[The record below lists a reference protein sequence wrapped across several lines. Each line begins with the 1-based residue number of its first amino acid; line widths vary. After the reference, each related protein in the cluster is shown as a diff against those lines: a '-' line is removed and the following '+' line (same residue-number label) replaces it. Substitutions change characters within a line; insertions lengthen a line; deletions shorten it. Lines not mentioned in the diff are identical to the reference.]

1 VRWMIALSEPLP
13 VKENI
18 YTQLS
23 SVRWM
28 ITISESLLVKGE
40 LVCFPVKIMSYSPT
54 LHSIWQPLLKI
65 EISWIAYDCQY
76 NLKFKLQLY
85 DIE

>member
-1 VRWMIALSEPLP
+1 MV
-13 VKENI
+13 
-18 YTQLS
+18 
-23 SVRWM
+23 
-28 ITISESLLVKGE
+28 

-54 LHSIWQPLLKI
+54 LHLIWQPLLKI